1 MKTPSVLYKV
11 AVTFRGV
18 RETLLGE
25 LFTNMRFVVGFSIFL
40 ALVLFGY
47 VGSMFAYPDPWD
59 ISYYTGSPKCTDE
72 YRFLPP
78 TFPKHLLGTDQS
90 CRDIYTWLVVGL
102 RNSLWVAA
110 LAAAITTAIA
120 TSLGLLA
127 GYRGGVLDDLINF
140 ASNFFMVIPMFI
152 ILLMLL
158 AYIPLEARSSLLV
171 AIVIGILAWP
181 GPTRI
186 VRSMVMQNKAA
197 DYVDVAKLM
206 NFTTSEIVFKEILPN
221 IASYVFLI
229 YISSFS
235 GAIFAE
241 VGIGAI
247 GYGPWDAVTLGR
259 TFNNMLGGGAVFI
272 GAWWW
277 FVPVGLVVVF
287 LSYSLLLINLGLQHV
302 FNPRLKLTLYAV

>member
-1 MKTPSVLYKV
+1 MKPSLLVLYIFSKI
-11 AVTFRGV
+11 RSL

-25 LFTNMRFVVGFSIFL
+25 LFTNRRFIVGFAIFL
-40 ALVLFGY
+40 GLVIFGY
-47 VGSMFAYPDPWD
+47 VGSFLAYSDPWD
-59 ISYYTGSPKCTDE
+59 TSYYTGVPGCPNE

-78 TFPKHLLGTDQS
+78 SLKHPLGTDQG

-102 RNSLWVAA
+102 KNSLWVAA
-110 LAAAITTAIA
+110 LAASITTVIA
-120 TSLGLLA
+120 SSLGLIA
-127 GYRGGVLDDLINF
+127 GYRGGVLDDIINF
-140 ASNFFMVIPMFI
+140 SSNFLMVIPMFI

-158 AYIPLEARSSLLV
+158 AYIPPEARSSLLV
-171 AIVIGILAWP
+171 AIVIGILGWP
-181 GPTRI
+181 GPTRV
-186 VRSMVMQNKAA
+186 VRSMVMQHKAS

-206 NFTTSEIVFKEILPN
+206 NFTPTEIVFKEILPN

-259 TFNNMLGGGAVFI
+259 TFNNMLGGGAIFI

-277 FVPVGLVVVF
+277 FIPVGLVVVF